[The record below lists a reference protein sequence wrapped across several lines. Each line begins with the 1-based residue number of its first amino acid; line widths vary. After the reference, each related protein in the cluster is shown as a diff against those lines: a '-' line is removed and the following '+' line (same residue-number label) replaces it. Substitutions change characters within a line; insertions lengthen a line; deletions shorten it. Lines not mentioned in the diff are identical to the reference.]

1 MEKYLKLKPIQT
13 MEQRFKSHV
22 RLTQFLGYATILID
36 ENSQGKIPVIMGWE
50 KEGDRS

>member
-1 MEKYLKLKPIQT
+1 

-36 ENSQGKIPVIMGWE
+36 ENSQGNIPVIMGWE